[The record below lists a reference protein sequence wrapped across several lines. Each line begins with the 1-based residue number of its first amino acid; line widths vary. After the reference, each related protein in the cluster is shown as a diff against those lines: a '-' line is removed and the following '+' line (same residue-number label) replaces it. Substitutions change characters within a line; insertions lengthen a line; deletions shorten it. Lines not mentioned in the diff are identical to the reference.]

1 MDAMST
7 RLAEKAQRL
16 TIYIGESDRW
26 RGRPLYA
33 VLLELLKME
42 GLAGATVIRGVAG
55 FGAHSRI
62 HTAAILRLSEDLPLR
77 IEVVDKPDKV
87 AHAVEVI
94 SPLIGEGLITLEEV
108 QVVKYTHRYLN
119 PLPAD
124 KTTGEVMTREVV
136 SLAADMSVA
145 EAWQTMLHTLL
156 KALPV
161 VDGEGKVV
169 GMLTDEDLLER
180 AGVAQRL
187 AVAERLE
194 QHFLEEEIE
203 KLRQTHLTVEMVMS
217 KPVITVRPTDSV
229 AYAAARMARHK
240 IKRLPVVDEQGH
252 LLGIL
257 SRVDILRLV
266 AQKESRPAATVPF
279 GAAKCVRDIMSP
291 NIPVVRHD
299 DELPVLVDTFLEG
312 GYHRLIVVDDE
323 GRVMGLVSDADV
335 IARIQPAERRGVLAA
350 LSGKS
355 KAPELTVTA
364 AELMSA
370 GALTV
375 SPETSLIE
383 AARLMLQQRR
393 KWLVVVDEQEH
404 PLGLVDRHLL
414 LRALT
419 SG

>member
-1 MDAMST
+1 MSA

-16 TIYIGESDRW
+16 TIYIGENDRW

-33 VLLELLKME
+33 VLLELLKVE

-77 IEVVDKPDKV
+77 IEVVDKPDKI

-203 KLRQTHLTVEMVMS
+203 NLRQAHLTVEMVMS

-266 AQKESRPAATVPF
+266 AQKESRPATVVPF

-291 NIPVVRHD
+291 DIPVVRHD

-323 GRVMGLVSDADV
+323 GRVTGLVSDADV

>member
-1 MDAMST
+1 MDAMTTQLS
-7 RLAEKAQRL
+7 EKAQRL

-33 VLLELLKME
+33 VLLELLKIE

-77 IEVVDKPDKV
+77 IEVVDKAEKI
-87 AHAVEVI
+87 AHAIEVI
-94 SPLIGEGLITLEEV
+94 SPLIGEGLITVDDV
-108 QVVKYTHRYLN
+108 QVIKYTHRYLN

-136 SLAADMSVA
+136 SLTTDMSVA
-145 EAWQTMLHTLL
+145 EAWQTMLQTLL

-161 VDGEGKVV
+161 VDHEGKVV

-187 AVAERLE
+187 AVAERLDPD
-194 QHFLEEEIE
+194 FLNEEIE
-203 KLRQTHLTVEMVMS
+203 KLRQTSLTVENVMTR
-217 KPVITVRPTDSV
+217 PAITVHPGDSI

-240 IKRLPVVDEQGH
+240 LKRLPVVDEQGH

-257 SRVDILRLV
+257 ARVDILRLV
-266 AQKESRPAATVPF
+266 AQKDVRPATGVPF
-279 GAAKCVRDIMSP
+279 GVAKCVRDVMSA

-299 DELPVLVDTFLEG
+299 DDLAVLVDTFLEG
-312 GYHRLIVVDDE
+312 GYHRLIVIDE
-323 GRVMGLVSDADV
+323 SGHAIGLVSDADV

-350 LSGKS
+350 LGGKA
-355 KAPELTVTA
+355 KTPDVAVTA
-364 AELMSA
+364 AELMSP
-370 GALTV
+370 GVLTV
-375 SPETSLIE
+375 PAETSLTE

-393 KWLVVVDEQEH
+393 KWLVVVDSQEH